1 MGRKTLKFAYFDLV
15 LPLEI
20 WMPTEFGHLANF
32 VFSNVFMNEKYF
44 ILGVTILL
52 RTIFNLEQ
60 CVLSA

>member
-1 MGRKTLKFAYFDLV
+1 MI

-32 VFSNVFMNEKYF
+32 DFSNVFRNEKYL